1 MRQGHLLVLGRH
13 EMKQSIKILVGAFAA
28 IGLVSTGTM
37 LATKAFAQDSGS
49 SSIRQDQEKDEK
61 GEKEEKQE
69 GKSKD
74 VAMTKPVAKVTP
86 VQAMKAAEAK
96 LGGKATMAIFEFD
109 EGHWTY
115 GVIVVKNH
123 KLTEIDVDPTTG
135 KAGASEAVTPDDEA
149 AEMKDALAKMA
160 K

>member
-1 MRQGHLLVLGRH
+1 
-13 EMKQSIKILVGAFAA
+13 MKHSIKLLIGGFAA
-28 IGLVSTGTM
+28 LGIVSTGAM
-37 LATKAFAQDSGS
+37 FSTKVLAQDGGS
-49 SSIRQDQEKDEK
+49 LSFVQDQEKGEK
-61 GEKEEKQE
+61 GEEQE
-69 GKSKD
+69 GKAKD
-74 VAMTKPVAKVTP
+74 VPMSKPVAKVTP

-109 EGHWTY
+109 EGHWVY

-123 KLTEIDVDPTTG
+123 KLTEIDVDPSTG
-135 KAGASEAVTPDDEA
+135 KAGSSEAVTPDDEA